1 MEAAT
6 PLRPTRVHALV
17 GRLIV
22 ENVVVDDPVAAHLV
36 GRAIEAGDDP
46 ARVVADAIEIGARIL
61 DREQAGASVEVLRQD
76 LEKASREV
84 EARLGAT
91 SEQVVT
97 ELRTRLEEA
106 FGPDQGHVTRVLQ
119 RHFGAES
126 STAVQHQ
133 VRTAVAELL
142 NESRER
148 LFKQFSTADDSNP
161 LASFQ
166 RLAVA
171 AIRQSSDQQH
181 AHLREMNQRIGA
193 LQVEIAKLQAE
204 KEKALEVAAEHERS
218 TAKGRPY
225 EEAVFEAIDAIA
237 GGQGD
242 DCDAVGDLQGVGG
255 RKGDVLVAIDGCSG
269 SARGRIVFEAKNSRV
284 AKKVALAELDEA
296 MAQRDAAYA
305 IWVVRSEEQLPARTQ
320 QLREVNGDKLFVVYD
335 PEEGRLGL
343 QVAYALARART
354 LMARGDAEGLDASAV
369 RAEVERALGALEEG
383 RRIRQQLTHAA
394 NGVEAAREILDGM
407 ERRVK
412 GHLAQVDQMLFDAV
426 AVEDGAD

>member
-22 ENVVVDDPVAAHLV
+22 ENVVVDDPVAADLV
-36 GRAIEAGDDP
+36 GRAIAAGENP
-46 ARVVADAIEIGARIL
+46 ARVVADAIEIGARVL
-61 DREQAGASVEVLRQD
+61 DREQAGSSVEVLRVD

-84 EARLGAT
+84 EERLGAT
-91 SEQVVT
+91 SAQVVT

-106 FGPDQGHVTRVLQ
+106 FGPEQGHVTRVLQ

-133 VRTAVAELL
+133 VRTAVGELL

-148 LFKQFSTADDSNP
+148 LYKQFTTADESNP

-166 RLAVA
+166 KLAVS

-193 LQVEIAKLQAE
+193 LQLEIAKLQAA
-204 KEKALEVAAEHERS
+204 KEKASEVAAEHDRS

-225 EEAVFEAIDAIA
+225 EEAVFDAVDAIA
-237 GGQGD
+237 GGAGD

-255 RKGDVLVAIDGCSG
+255 RRGDVLVAIEGCSG
-269 SARGRIVFEAKNSRV
+269 SPRGRIVFEAKNSRV
-284 AKKVALAELDEA
+284 GKKAALAELDEA
-296 MAQRDAAYA
+296 MAQRDAAYGV
-305 IWVVRSEEQLPARTQ
+305 WVVPSEDQLPARTQ

-394 NGVEAAREILDGM
+394 NGVDAAREILEGM

-412 GHLAQVDQMLFDAV
+412 AHLASVDQLLV
-426 AVEDGAD
+426 DG